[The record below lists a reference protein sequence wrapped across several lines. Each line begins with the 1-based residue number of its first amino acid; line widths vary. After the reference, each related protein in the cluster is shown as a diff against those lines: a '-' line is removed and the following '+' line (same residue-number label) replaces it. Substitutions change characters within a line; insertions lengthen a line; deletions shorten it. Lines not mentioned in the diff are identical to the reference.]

1 MINEKGALIFRDQ
14 PSFTEILEAAN
25 QQESEAQRAA
35 LAPVGF
41 PVSALPEQLQAV
53 IRGVKKQT
61 QASEDLIGCMLIGMM
76 VPAVHDLFVITPL
89 ENMSFPLSACI
100 MVVAGS
106 GEGKSS
112 VAKCFLKPIR
122 TRESDLA
129 MQYQTEMAQYSVE
142 SEGWELKLKVLKKA
156 YQRAITQGEEEG
168 ACKRR
173 LDEHIARKPTKA
185 VQKRLLVN
193 DLTTAGLLKLLG
205 TGWPSLFLFSD
216 EAGSILDNELFHKPH
231 LLNSL
236 WDEQC
241 IRVDRG
247 GNHAAFSIEDARF
260 SSLLMTQPAS
270 FHRMLKQQRGVA
282 ITSGLCARLLICA
295 PKSTMGERLIGDAQE
310 QQDEVERAS
319 LEWFYQ
325 RQLALLMQSNER
337 RETDD
342 EYICLQLCA
351 EARTLLC
358 ETANAVT
365 LRLGPQ
371 GDLCQYDGFGAKYF
385 EHVTRIAGVL
395 EAFCTGDEVVSTATV
410 RAAIT
415 IVDYFFKQHMH
426 LMGDDVMPSM
436 RTHAEE
442 LDAWLKKCA
451 GSRVDFEIPKNEI
464 LQKAFVVL
472 RNVAAL
478 DKAISELMA
487 RNKVHLRTVYRHQG
501 HKPITMVCYY
511 NGDNKT

>member
-1 MINEKGALIFRDQ
+1 MINDQGDLVFRDLR
-14 PSFTEILEAAN
+14 SFAEILESTA
-25 QQESEAQRAA
+25 QQELEAQRAV

-61 QASEDLIGCMLIGMM
+61 QASEELIGCMLIGMM

-89 ENMSFPLSACI
+89 ENMSFPLSASI

-122 TRESDLA
+122 TLESDLA
-129 MQYQTEMAQYSVE
+129 MQYQTEMAQFAGE
-142 SEGWELKLKVLKKA
+142 LEHWEIKHKVLKKG
-156 YQRAITQGEEEG
+156 YQRAITLGEEEG
-168 ACKRR
+168 EYKRR
-173 LDEHIARKPTKA
+173 LDEHMARKPTKP

-231 LLNSL
+231 LLNTL

-247 GNHAAFSIEDARF
+247 GSHASFSIENARF

-270 FHRMLKQQRGVA
+270 FNRMLKQQRGIA

-310 QQDEVERAS
+310 QQDEVERAA

-325 RQLALLMQSNER
+325 RQAALLMQSMAR
-337 RETDD
+337 REIGH
-342 EYICLQLCA
+342 EYISLQLCA
-351 EARTLLC
+351 EARTLLR

-371 GDLCQYDGFGAKYF
+371 GDLRQYNIFGAKYF
-385 EHVTRIAGVL
+385 EHVARIAGVL
-395 EAFCTGDEVVSTATV
+395 AAFCTENVVVSAETV
-410 RAAIT
+410 QAAIT
-415 IVDYFFKQHMH
+415 IVDYFLKQYIH
-426 LMGDDVMPSM
+426 LIGDDVMPSM

-442 LDAWLKKCA
+442 LDAWLKKRA
-451 GSRVDFEIPKNEI
+451 GSQVYFEIPKNEI
-464 LQKAFVVL
+464 LQKAFVEL
-472 RNVAAL
+472 RSVAVL
-478 DKAISELMA
+478 DKAINELTA
-487 RNKVHLRTVYRHQG
+487 KNKVCLRTEYRHQG
-501 HKPITMVCYY
+501 HKPITIVCYY
-511 NGDNKT
+511 NVENKT

>member
-1 MINEKGALIFRDQ
+1 MINEKGELIFRDQ

-41 PVSALPEQLQAV
+41 PVSALSEQLQAV

-61 QASEDLIGCMLIGMM
+61 QASEELIGCMLIGMM

-89 ENMSFPLSACI
+89 DNMSFPLSASI

-112 VAKCFLKPIR
+112 VAKCFLKSIR
-122 TRESDLA
+122 TLESDFA
-129 MQYQTEMAQYSVE
+129 MQYQTEMAQFADE
-142 SEGWELKLKVLKKA
+142 LEHWEIKHKVLKKG
-156 YQRAITQGEEEG
+156 YQRAITLGEEEG

-173 LDEHIARKPTKA
+173 LDEHMASKPTKP

-231 LLNSL
+231 LLNTL

-247 GNHAAFSIEDARF
+247 GSHAAFSIDNARF

-310 QQDEVERAS
+310 QQDEVERAA
-319 LEWFYQ
+319 LEWFSQ
-325 RQLALLMQSNER
+325 RQAALLMQSMAR
-337 RETDD
+337 REAGY
-342 EYICLQLCA
+342 EYISLQLCA

-358 ETANAVT
+358 ETANTVT
-365 LRLGPQ
+365 LRLDPQ
-371 GDLCQYDGFGAKYF
+371 GDLHQYCNFGAKYF
-385 EHVTRIAGVL
+385 EHVARIAGVL
-395 EAFCTGDEVVSTATV
+395 EAFCTGGKMVSTATV

-415 IVDYFFKQHMH
+415 IVDYFFKQHIH
-426 LMGDDVMPSM
+426 LMADDVMPSM

-442 LDAWLKKCA
+442 LDAWLKKRA

-464 LQKAFVVL
+464 LQKAFVAL
-472 RNVAAL
+472 RSVAVL
-478 DKAISELMA
+478 DKAIDELMA
-487 RNKVHLRTVYRHQG
+487 KNKVHLRTEYRHQG
-501 HKPITMVCYY
+501 HKPIMMVCYC
-511 NGDNKT
+511 NVENKT

>member
-25 QQESEAQRAA
+25 QLESEAQRAA

-41 PVSALPEQLQAV
+41 PVSALSEQLQAV

-61 QASEDLIGCMLIGMM
+61 QASEELIGCMLIGMM
-76 VPAVHDLFVITPL
+76 VPAVHDLFVIKPL
-89 ENMSFPLSACI
+89 DNMSFPLSASI

-112 VAKCFLKPIR
+112 VAKCFLKSIR
-122 TRESDLA
+122 TLESDLA
-129 MQYQTEMAQYSVE
+129 MQYQTEMAQFAGE
-142 SEGWELKLKVLKKA
+142 LEHWEIKHKVLKKG
-156 YQRAITQGEEEG
+156 YQRAITLGEEEG
-168 ACKRR
+168 ECKRL
-173 LDEHIARKPTKA
+173 LDEHMASKPTKP

-231 LLNSL
+231 LLNTL

-247 GNHAAFSIEDARF
+247 GSHAAFSIDNARF

-319 LEWFYQ
+319 LEWFSQ
-325 RQLALLMQSNER
+325 RQAALLMQSMAR
-337 RETDD
+337 REAGY
-342 EYICLQLCA
+342 EYISLQLSA
-351 EARTLLC
+351 EARTLLY

-365 LRLGPQ
+365 LRLDPQ
-371 GDLCQYDGFGAKYF
+371 GDLHQYRNFGAKYF
-385 EHVTRIAGVL
+385 EHVARIAGVL
-395 EAFCTGDEVVSTATV
+395 EAFCTGGKMVSTATV

-415 IVDYFFKQHMH
+415 IVDYFFKQHIH
-426 LMGDDVMPSM
+426 LMADDVMPSM

-442 LDAWLKKCA
+442 LDAWLKKRA
-451 GSRVDFEIPKNEI
+451 GSQMYFEIPKNEI
-464 LQKAFVVL
+464 LQKALVAL
-472 RNVAAL
+472 RSVAVL
-478 DKAISELMA
+478 DKAIDELMA
-487 RNKVHLRTVYRHQG
+487 KNKVRLRSEYRHQG
-501 HKPITMVCYY
+501 HKPIMMVCYY
-511 NGDNKT
+511 NVENKT